1 MKFCANSSS
10 QFVPLANRQIKVGPC
25 HFEVLHAAFLYAR
38 MMPKD
43 RYAMLDNDKLQ
54 QCQQQSIVL
63 DLLQFFCETTFD
75 AMSQFKA
82 CQKKCHF
89 SSFLAY
95 FCATK
100 CFTSKLRMEI
110 QNLFFFYKNCKYRNA
125 FQFSLIFQGSIFK
138 KQPSIHFT
146 KFCHR

>member
-1 MKFCANSSS
+1 MKIRSFSCIFPPNSLLIGTERSLIDWAVSNYLLEQIAMKVFFVHFLKKENSLPKKYFFVKIHDLKFCANSSS
-10 QFVPLANRQIKVGPC
+10 QFLPLANRQIKVGPC

-82 CQKKCHF
+82 C
-89 SSFLAY
+89 
-95 FCATK
+95 
-100 CFTSKLRMEI
+100 
-110 QNLFFFYKNCKYRNA
+110 
-125 FQFSLIFQGSIFK
+125 
-138 KQPSIHFT
+138 
-146 KFCHR
+146 